1 MSSVYRPQ
9 RTDENP
15 FRIYAVGDNAFS
27 NGYQPQA
34 FPGELPRRKPQA
46 PKAANAVSTP
56 HFAPRLQRPS
66 KARQNKAWIVVSAL
80 LVALLG
86 LIIAPSLMSLN
97 SNTTTAIQ
105 EPPSVPDMP
114 ASAYMVRQPQVRTRT
129 VKAITY
135 NTLSIGFPWF
145 NTHSKSQAPAQKT
158 QNTSL
163 PQPTFSVAPVING
176 ILSSPFG
183 ERWHHRHQGIDI
195 AAPWGSPIYSTAAG
209 KVVYSGWMGGYGQSL
224 LVDHGKGYKTRY
236 AHCSKL
242 LVRRGQRVKS
252 GQMIAKVGSSGHS
265 TGPHLHFEVLLHG
278 IHKNPGRWFRL
289 TPPFTPLSKK

>member
-9 RTDENP
+9 RAEENP
-15 FRIYAVGDNAFS
+15 FRIYAVGDNTLA
-27 NGYQPQA
+27 NGYRPQV

-46 PKAANAVSTP
+46 AKTASVISTS
-56 HFAPRLQRPS
+56 HFAPKLQRPS
-66 KARQNKAWIVVSAL
+66 KTRQNKAWLIVSAL
-80 LVALLG
+80 LIALFG
-86 LIIAPSLMSLN
+86 LILAPGLMNWN
-97 SNTTTAIQ
+97 SGNATIQ
-105 EPPSVPDMP
+105 SPPSVPAMP
-114 ASAYMVRQPQVRTRT
+114 TKTSSAYMVRQPQVKTRT

-135 NTLSIGFPWF
+135 NTLSIGLPWF
-145 NTHSKSQAPAQKT
+145 NKPQTQKT
-158 QNTSL
+158 HL
-163 PQPTFSVAPVING
+163 PQPTFAVSPIING

-195 AAPWGSPIYSTAAG
+195 AAPWGTPIYSAAEG
-209 KVVYSGWMGGYGQSL
+209 MVVHSGWVGGYGQSL

-242 LVRRGQRVKS
+242 LVRKGQRVKS

-278 IHKNPGRWFRL
+278 IHKNPGRYFRL

>member
-46 PKAANAVSTP
+46 PKTASMASTS
-56 HFAPRLQRPS
+56 HFAPKLQRPS
-66 KARQNKAWIVVSAL
+66 KARQNKAWIIVSAL
-80 LVALLG
+80 LIALFG
-86 LIIAPSLMSLN
+86 LILAPSLMSLN
-97 SNTTTAIQ
+97 PSTTSVIQ
-105 EPPSVPDMP
+105 EPPSIPEMP
-114 ASAYMVRQPQVRTRT
+114 AGSSGIYMVREPQVKTRT
-129 VKAITY
+129 VKAVTY
-135 NTLSIGFPWF
+135 DTLSIGFPWF
-145 NTHSKSQAPAQKT
+145 SRPQTQVQK
-158 QNTSL
+158 QSAGL

-183 ERWHHRHQGIDI
+183 ERWRHRHQGIDI

-242 LVRRGQRVKS
+242 LVRKGQRVKS

-289 TPPFTPLSKK
+289 TPPFAPLSKK